1 MTMYSL
7 RNFLGIDRD
16 NFERY
21 VVCPKC
27 TNLYRPEDCLQRV
40 GNQVLPVVCDNI
52 LFPRSRRRKACGS
65 KLVKKVILKCGTHKY
80 YPLKVYCYKSVID
93 VIETFLKRQ
102 NFEEA
107 WELWRDRQT
116 SEQLY
121 GDIYD
126 GAVWKSFYLWNNRE
140 FLALPRSVGLML
152 NVDWF
157 QPFKHRK
164 DISVGVLYM
173 VVMNL
178 PRSER
183 FKRENV
189 IIVGIIPAL
198 SKEPLSLNT
207 FLNPLVDELN
217 VLWRGIKVKTRKSP
231 VEGSDI
237 RAALMCCAADIPAA
251 RKLPYLFE

>member
-1 MTMYSL
+1 
-7 RNFLGIDRD
+7 
-16 NFERY
+16 
-21 VVCPKC
+21 
-27 TNLYRPEDCLQRV
+27 
-40 GNQVLPVVCDNI
+40 
-52 LFPRSRRRKACGS
+52 
-65 KLVKKVILKCGTHKY
+65 
-80 YPLKVYCYKSVID
+80 
-93 VIETFLKRQ
+93 
-102 NFEEA
+102 
-107 WELWRDRQT
+107 
-116 SEQLY
+116 
-121 GDIYD
+121 
-126 GAVWKSFYLWNNRE
+126 
-140 FLALPRSVGLML
+140 
-152 NVDWF
+152 
-157 QPFKHRK
+157 
-164 DISVGVLYM
+164 M